1 MKDSSRPE
9 AAASRVGVVGIGV
22 MGSRMAGNLLRAGH
36 TVVVYN
42 RSPKSVEKLV
52 SEGAID
58 ARSPEELARTCRI
71 VILALTD
78 SKAVESIVMGE
89 KGLVHGLSPGSI
101 ILDTS
106 TIDPGTA
113 VRLAGTLGEQGI
125 SFLDAP
131 VSGGPEG
138 AAAGTLTIM
147 VGGDSDAF
155 DRSQE
160 VLSKVGKNIFYLGAS
175 GSGQRVK
182 LFNQALVGVEYLAIA
197 EAFLW
202 AKKMGLKIEDLEKI
216 IPISWGDSPV
226 FRHFAS
232 VVSSGE
238 LKGGSSI
245 RNLNKDL
252 GIILQTAKQ
261 DGVQLSMAE
270 LARRY
275 ASRAVEL
282 GYEDLDASTLYRLLD
297 KVRTAVS

>member
-1 MKDSSRPE
+1 MEGSSRPE
-9 AAASRVGVVGIGV
+9 AASSVGVVGIGV
-22 MGSRMAGNLLRAGH
+22 MGSRMAANLLRAGY
-36 TVVVYN
+36 TVLVYN

-58 ARSPEELARTCRI
+58 SRSPEELARTCRT

-78 SKAVESIVMGE
+78 SKAVESIVVGE

-113 VRLAGTLGEQGI
+113 VRLAVTLRERGI

-147 VGGDSDAF
+147 VGGDRGAF

-160 VLSKVGKNIFYLGAS
+160 VLSKIGKNVFYLGDS

-216 IPISWGDSPV
+216 ISISWGDSPV

-232 VVSSGE
+232 VVGSDE
-238 LKGGSSI
+238 RKGGSSI

-261 DGVQLSMAE
+261 DEVQLSLAE
-270 LARRY
+270 LASRY

-282 GYEDLDASTLYRLLD
+282 GYQELDASTLYRLLD
-297 KVRTAVS
+297 KVRTAGP